1 MRHKILERDEA
12 AELVNCQ
19 VCGWVVGTRRKGP
32 DKPLSCGT
40 AAKASRGVGWVR
52 TGPGSN
58 YTTASGDGYTIVVRD
73 GKRFREHRL
82 VMEEHLGRKLLPNEN
97 VHHLNG
103 NRQDDRL
110 ENLELWSTHQPQGQR
125 VRDKIAY
132 AKEIIALYGTQED
145 EY

>member
-1 MRHKILERDEA
+1 
-12 AELVNCQ
+12 
-19 VCGWVVGTRRKGP
+19 
-32 DKPLSCGT
+32 
-40 AAKASRGVGWVR
+40 
-52 TGPGSN
+52 
-58 YTTASGDGYTIVVRD
+58 
-73 GKRFREHRL
+73 
-82 VMEEHLGRKLLPNEN
+82 MEEHLGRKLLPNEN

-103 NRQDDRL
+103 NRQDNRL